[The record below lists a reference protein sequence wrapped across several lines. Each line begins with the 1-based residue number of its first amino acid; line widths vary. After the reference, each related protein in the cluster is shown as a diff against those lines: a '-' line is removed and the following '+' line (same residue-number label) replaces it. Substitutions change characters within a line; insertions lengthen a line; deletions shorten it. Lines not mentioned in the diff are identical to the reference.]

1 MTHLSIGRSLQSR
14 VLAGAALFSVASF
27 AMAAAPVISGTPV
40 TAVKSGNWFNFRPKA
55 SDADGNKLRF
65 SIANKAAWMSFD
77 QMTGAVVGKPTSV
90 GKWSNIVI
98 SVSDGTSKVSLAPFS
113 VSVYGANS
121 APTISGSPATSGAVG
136 VAYSFQP
143 AAKDANGDALGF
155 SITNKPSWASFST
168 STGKLSGTPTAS
180 GTFASIV
187 IKVSDGKS
195 SASLPA
201 FSIGVGQGNRAPT
214 ISGTAPITISANS
227 AYNFR
232 PTAADADGDSLT
244 FAIANK
250 PSWATF
256 STTTGQ
262 LSGTPASANVGTY
275 SNVTISVSDGRTSA
289 TLPAFAI
296 AVNAVS
302 SSTGAA
308 TLSWSAPTQNTD
320 GSALT
325 DLAGYRI
332 YYGTNAATLTQMV
345 QVSGVGMSSYVLE
358 NLAPSTYYFAIRA
371 YTSGGTESSNSN
383 LVSKL
388 VQ

>member
-1 MTHLSIGRSLQSR
+1 MTHLSFGRSLQLR
-14 VLAGAALFSVASF
+14 VLAGAALFSMASF
-27 AMAAAPVISGTPV
+27 ASAAVPVILGTPA
-40 TAVKSGNWFNFRPKA
+40 TSVKSGNWYNFRPKA
-55 SDADGNKLRF
+55 SDADGDSLRF
-65 SIANKAAWMSFD
+65 SIANKPAWMSFD
-77 QMTGAVVGKPTSV
+77 QMTGAVVGKPTTV

-98 SVSDGTSKVSLAPFS
+98 SVSDGTSKVSLVPFS
-113 VSVYGANS
+113 VSVYAANS
-121 APTISGSPATSGAVG
+121 TPTISGSPATSGSVG

-143 AAKDANGDALGF
+143 TAKDANGDALGF

-168 STGKLSGTPTAS
+168 STGRLSGTPTAI

-201 FSIGVGQGNRAPT
+201 FSISIAQGNRAPT
-214 ISGTAPITISANS
+214 ISGTAPTSISTNS

-232 PTAADADGDSLT
+232 PTAADADGDTLT

-256 STTTGQ
+256 STTSGQ
-262 LSGTPASANVGTY
+262 LSGTPTSSNVGTY
-275 SNVTISVSDGRTSA
+275 SNVTISVSDGRTST

-296 AVNAVS
+296 AVNAAS
-302 SSTGAA
+302 SSGAA
-308 TLSWSAPTQNTD
+308 TLSWTAPTQNTD

-325 DLAGYRI
+325 NLAGYRI
-332 YYGTNAATLTQMV
+332 YYGTSSAALTQVV
-345 QVSGVGMSSYVLE
+345 QVSGVGMSSYVVD
-358 NLAPSTYYFAIRA
+358 NLAPSTYYFTIRA
-371 YTSGGTESSNSN
+371 YTSGGAESSNSN
-383 LVSKL
+383 VVSKI